1 MCHLAF
7 CCKMPE
13 KGVEKPEKSVGNFW
27 DKYCIFCCS
36 VLYFIVESKEIR

>member
-13 KGVEKPEKSVGNFW
+13 KGAEKPEKSVGNFW
-27 DKYCIFCCS
+27 DKYCIFCCG